1 MINKKI
7 LILLVFIT
15 STLLFSSDKFEA
27 MKKLENNV
35 YLQSQSID
43 LKGIQKNFNSH
54 DFTKNLSNVYDNA
67 LKNVD
72 IETRRIQGENVSI
85 DNFTILKNTNVTFSE
100 ENLKSFLKNNRI
112 YIFMSESVPMSIWHT
127 YGKLMHDKK
136 LSNTSMVLRGCIGG
150 NCKNIG
156 PTGEFIVNLRKYDIN
171 NEINPNVIIDPLL
184 FRKYNI
190 EKAPCVVFAEN
201 VQTKV
206 LSQSEGNDENFNA
219 KNTYKSCGAWDLVWH
234 LKEIQKNA
242 NSLELEQIIKYL
254 EPKASL

>member
-1 MINKKI
+1 MHYKI
-7 LILLVFIT
+7 LIIG
-15 STLLFSSDKFEA
+15 LFLSNFLFADKFDAIKQIEDNA
-27 MKKLENNV
+27 FKKGQEMDLSSLKENMNN
-35 YLQSQSID
+35 Q
-43 LKGIQKNFNSH
+43 NFNDSI
-54 DFTKNLSNVYDNA
+54 SEIYSSA
-67 LKNVD
+67 LKNVE
-72 IETRRIQGENVSI
+72 IETKRMQGENI
-85 DNFTILKNTNVTFSE
+85 FLENMKQDKTKITKE
-100 ENLKSFLKNNRI
+100 ELDIQKFLDNNRI
-112 YIFMSESVPMSIWHT
+112 YIFMSESVPMSVWHT

-136 LSNTSMVLRGCIGG
+136 LSNANMVLRGCIGG
-150 NCKNIG
+150 NCTKIG
-156 PTGEFIVNLRKYDIN
+156 PTASFILNLKQYDKQ

-201 VQTKV
+201 TQTRD

-234 LKEIQKNA
+234 LKEIQKKA